1 MQTIEQQAMERVQK
15 ARSELI
21 FARKFYGVLVSNIEP
36 VIERSNN
43 PTAATNGKKHLWNPE
58 FVMSLKK
65 NHLGV
70 EVAPQLLVLGVQAH
84 ESEHDARHHGTRRNG
99 RDPVEWNICCDYSI
113 NIDLIDEGFHLP
125 FGALIDAKYRGW
137 SAEDIFRAR
146 ELDRQKEQPQPEQ
159 PDEDEG
165 DDEGEEGL
173 DGADVNPPQTPDS
186 DEAGDEPG
194 DEGDDAGDEGDSGD
208 AGDEG
213 EGEGDGDQPGAGGQ
227 PGAGE
232 GAEGEGEGGEGEGTG
247 EGGDAPGEA
256 GAGAGE
262 PGEGEGEG
270 AGQPSFEGNFGEV
283 LDSDVTDEHDAAEEN
298 ARWEKIVRQAA
309 SVAKAAGQLPGH
321 ISREIEKAN
330 NPPRDWRDELREFA
344 EQGALKIETWNKPNR
359 RFVGRGMILPGS
371 QRDGVNKA
379 AFIIDTSGSCDHVAL
394 ALVNDE
400 AQALLDDGIVSE
412 VVVVYGDTQ
421 VTRVDEYCTS
431 DEIEF
436 DPRGGGGTKLQP
448 LFDYVADEHADAT
461 LIVCF
466 TDLDL
471 YGGDLEGDEPAV
483 PVLFAVHGYP
493 DRVKQHLTR
502 TPWQARGIDVG
513 AH

>member
-146 ELDRQKEQPQPEQ
+146 ELDRQKEQPKPEPEQ
-159 PDEDEG
+159 DDADEDEG
-165 DDEGEEGL
+165 DDEQPGGDSGDE
-173 DGADVNPPQTPDS
+173 TPDS
-186 DEAGDEPG
+186 DEPCDEPGDEQGDDAEGDGGEGEGDEAGDEPG
-194 DEGDDAGDEGDSGD
+194 QGAG
-208 AGDEG
+208 AGAGEG
-213 EGEGDGDQPGAGGQ
+213 EGE
-227 PGAGE
+227 
-232 GAEGEGEGGEGEGTG
+232 GEGEGTG

-256 GAGAGE
+256 GSGAGE

-412 VVVVYGDTQ
+412 VVVVYGDVA

-436 DPRGGGGTKLQP
+436 DPRGGGGTVLQP
-448 LFDYVADEHADAT
+448 LFDYVAEEHSDAT

-466 TDLDL
+466 TDLGL
-471 YGGDLEGDEPAV
+471 YGGDLEGDAPAV

-493 DRVKQHLTR
+493 DRVKKLITKA
-502 TPWQARGIDVG
+502 PWSSRAIDVG

>member
-36 VIERSNN
+36 VIERNGN

-125 FGALIDAKYRGW
+125 FGALIDPKYRGW

-146 ELDRQKEQPQPEQ
+146 ELDRQQPQPEQ
-159 PDEDEG
+159 PQG
-165 DDEGEEGL
+165 DDGNDGDGDESEEGL
-173 DGADVNPPQTPDS
+173 DDADVNPPQQTPDS
-186 DEAGDEPG
+186 DEPSDEPG
-194 DEGDDAGDEGDSGD
+194 DEQGD
-208 AGDEG
+208 
-213 EGEGDGDQPGAGGQ
+213 EGEGDGDGEGEGDEPGAGAGK
-227 PGAGE
+227 GAGE
-232 GAEGEGEGGEGEGTG
+232 GEGEGEGEGTG

-256 GAGAGE
+256 GSGAGE
-262 PGEGEGEG
+262 PGEGE
-270 AGQPSFEGNFGEV
+270 GQPSFEGNFGEV
-283 LDSDVTDEHDAAEEN
+283 LDSDTDDEHGAAEEN

-344 EQGALKIETWNKPNR
+344 EQGALKIETWNRPNR
-359 RFVGRGMILPGS
+359 RFIGRGLVLPGS

-379 AFIIDTSGSCDHVAL
+379 AFIIDTSGSCDAVAL

-421 VTRVDEYCTS
+421 VTRVDEYATG

-448 LFDYVADEHADAT
+448 LFDYVAEEHADAT

-502 TPWQARGIDVG
+502 TPWSARGIDVG